1 MISSVDIQNKMFS
14 RSVRGYK
21 EDEVDD
27 FLTLLAEDVE
37 KMRNEN
43 YQLKETVKKLS
54 SELTRSEERR
64 VGKECRSRWS
74 PYH

>member
-43 YQLKETVKKLS
+43 
-54 SELTRSEERR
+54 
-64 VGKECRSRWS
+64 
-74 PYH
+74 

>member
-37 KMRNEN
+37 NMRNEN

-54 SELTRSEERR
+54 SELEKQR
-64 VGKECRSRWS
+64 
-74 PYH
+74 

>member
-54 SELTRSEERR
+54 SELEKHKS
-64 VGKECRSRWS
+64 
-74 PYH
+74 